1 MSKKQKLELTWIG
14 KDEEPKL
21 EPRILVEDISKSYGD
36 TLSRNMLIH
45 GDNLL
50 ALKALEQEY
59 AGKVNCIYAD
69 PPYNTGSAF
78 SHYDDGIEHSIWLSL
93 MKPRLELFK
102 SLLHETGTLWVTL
115 DDNEVYYFKVLADE
129 IFGRN
134 NFIISV
140 VWNSRKSKQNDA
152 KISLGHN
159 YILVYSKDSSK
170 AKIKTLSIDS
180 DKYINP
186 DNDPRGPWTAD
197 PFDAP
202 NLRPNLTYPV
212 KNPNTGVVY
221 LPPQGR
227 CWRTTQEK
235 FNAALADNRII
246 WGKTGKS
253 KPQMKRF
260 LSEAQEKGQVA
271 GTWWDDCGTATE
283 ASKELINLL
292 GKDDRFAT
300 PKPERL
306 IERVLT
312 LGTDDGDLVLDSF
325 LGSGTT
331 AAAAH
336 KMGRNWIGIELGE
349 HAYSHCIPRLAKV
362 IDGSD
367 QGGISK
373 TYDWKGGGGFK
384 FLELAPSLLS
394 QDEFGNWVIAKE
406 YDANMLAHA
415 MAKQEGFT
423 YAPSQS
429 MYWKQGSS
437 TENDHIYTTTQYVS
451 VELLDAIHNAM
462 QENESLLIACKAFDS
477 ACKDRHDN
485 ITIKKIPQVLL
496 GKCEFGKNDYNLN
509 VIEPDESDKP
519 IQDDSE

>member
-1 MSKKQKLELTWIG
+1 MSQKQKLELTWIG
-14 KDEEPKL
+14 KGEEPKL
-21 EPRILVEDISKSYGD
+21 EPRILVEDPTKSYGD
-36 TLSRNMLIH
+36 PTSNNMLIH

-59 AGKVNCIYAD
+59 AGKVNSIYAD

-78 SHYDDGIEHSIWLSL
+78 SHYDDGIEHSIWLNL
-93 MKPRLELFK
+93 MRPRLELFK
-102 SLLHETGTLWVTL
+102 KLLHETGTLWVTL

-129 IFGRN
+129 VFGRN
-134 NFIISV
+134 NFVISI

-159 YILVYSKDSSK
+159 YILVYAKDLSR
-170 AKIKTLSIDS
+170 AKIKTLGIDS
-180 DKYINP
+180 SKYTNP
-186 DNDPRGPWTAD
+186 DNDLRGPWTAD

-202 NLRPNLTYPV
+202 NLRPNLTYPIT
-212 KNPNTGVVY
+212 NPNTGTVY

-227 CWRTTQEK
+227 CWRTTEEK
-235 FNAALADNRII
+235 FNAALEDNRIV

-260 LSEAQEKGQVA
+260 LSEAQEKGQVS

-283 ASKELINLL
+283 ASKELIALL

-312 LGTDDGDLVLDSF
+312 LSTDKDDLVLDSF

-331 AAAAH
+331 AAVAH
-336 KMGRNWIGIELGE
+336 KMSRKWIGIELGE
-349 HAYSHCIPRLAKV
+349 HAYTHCIPRLNKV
-362 IDGSD
+362 IDGTD

-373 TYDWKGGGGFK
+373 LTDWKGGDGFK
-384 FLELAPSLLS
+384 FYELAPSLLS
-394 QDEFGNWVIAKE
+394 QDSFGNWVISNE
-406 YDANMLAHA
+406 YDANMLASA
-415 MAKQEGFT
+415 MSKQEGFT

-429 MYWKQGSS
+429 TYWKQGFS
-437 TENDHIYTTTQYVS
+437 TENDHIYTTTQYVTI
-451 VELLDAIHNAM
+451 ELLEAIHSEMNLT
-462 QENESLLIACKAFDS
+462 ESLLIACKAFDA
-477 ACKDRHDN
+477 ACKDRYNN

-496 GKCEFGKNDYNLN
+496 GKCEFGKDNYNLN
-509 VIEPDESDKP
+509 VTEQDADEA
-519 IQDDSE
+519 EE